1 MGGWQTC
8 KHPTVVEYMESLMHD
23 NSLFIVMELMDGGSL
38 TNLIQVTRPLHG
50 PPASWPAHFMTRPLH
65 DPPASW
71 PARFMTRP
79 LHDPHAS

>member
-38 TNLIQVTRPLHG
+38 TNLIQVTRPLH
-50 PPASWPAHFMTRPLH
+50 
-65 DPPASW
+65 DPPAS
-71 PARFMTRP
+71 
-79 LHDPHAS
+79 